1 MYVSRSQNGGVALQ
15 ILGAL
20 TRGYDIPSQ
29 LKDAKNRLEFDKNLA
44 NYLEIEISGNE
55 LQNLYELILIH
66 IGIT

>member
-20 TRGYDIPSQ
+20 RRHDIPSQ
-29 LKDAKNRLEFDKNLA
+29 LKDAKNRLEFDRNLA